1 MKPCEIVIVGHGAA
15 GLCAAVS
22 AAEAALEQG
31 CKVSITVIE
40 RASEAEHG
48 GNSRW
53 TPSYIRM
60 PSVAGVADGF
70 VEDIVR
76 ESSGRA
82 DVHYFQRLAEDAG
95 PSAAWLQA
103 HGVTFHTP
111 VYYLA
116 AGPARIQPV
125 GGGAAVMGALLASAK
140 RLGVVFHYGHA
151 AQSLQLNE
159 AGAVSGVVLDDGRKI
174 KAHRVILA
182 SGGFAGNAD
191 MLGEHFGPA
200 ARSMQPISPGTRAN
214 TGAGIRMA
222 LAVGALPAG
231 DWQGMHAEPIDA
243 RSTGPAPVVLVYPY
257 GIVVDQNGDRFFDEG
272 AGLVHETWE
281 HFARHI
287 HMALPGHQAYAI
299 LDSRLLDIPNYERAI
314 RSEVAPLRADS
325 VADLAALLKLP
336 AERLQATL
344 AAYNAAATADTSHFD
359 ATRTDGIHTA
369 PSYAPPKSNW
379 ARPITQPPYL
389 AWPLIGA
396 VAYTFGGIKTN
407 ANAQVLGANGPLPGL
422 YAAGEITGHFYG
434 TAPNAVAML
443 RAIVFGRVA
452 GRQAVLIQKNEG

>member
-1 MKPCEIVIVGHGAA
+1 MSAVEIVIVGHGAA

-22 AAEAALEQG
+22 AAETALAQG
-31 CKVSITVIE
+31 REARITVIE
-40 RASEAEHG
+40 RATEAEHG

-76 ESSGRA
+76 ESGGRA
-82 DVHYFQRLAEDAG
+82 DVHYFQRLADNAG
-95 PSAAWLQA
+95 PSAAWLQL
-103 HGVTFHTP
+103 HGVAFHTP

-116 AGPARIQPV
+116 AGPARIQPI
-125 GGGAAVMGALLASAK
+125 GGGASVIAALLTSAK
-140 RLGVVFHYGHA
+140 RLGVVFHYGHPA
-151 AQSLQLNE
+151 EALQLDE
-159 AGAVSGVVLDDGRKI
+159 AGAVSGVVLDDGSKI
-174 KAHRVILA
+174 KANRVILA
-182 SGGFAGNAD
+182 SGGFAGNPD
-191 MLGEHFGPA
+191 MLGEHFGPT
-200 ARSMQPISPGTRAN
+200 ARSMKPISPGTCAN

-222 LAVGALPAG
+222 LAVGAQPAG
-231 DWQGMHAEPIDA
+231 DWHGMHAEPIDA
-243 RSTGPAPVVLVYPY
+243 RSGGPAPVVLVYPY
-257 GIVVDQNGDRFFDEG
+257 GIVVDQNGHRFFDEG

-314 RSEVAPLRADS
+314 RSEVAPIRADS
-325 VADLAALLKLP
+325 ISELAALLSIP

-344 AAYNAAATADTSHFD
+344 KAYNAAATADTTHFD
-359 ATRTDGIHTA
+359 ATHTDGIATA
-369 PSYAPPKSNW
+369 PGFTPPKSNW

-396 VAYTFGGIKTN
+396 VAYTFGGIATN
-407 ANAQVLGANGPLPGL
+407 PNAQVLDTNGPIPGL

-452 GRQAVLIQKNEG
+452 GSQAVLDR

>member
-1 MKPCEIVIVGHGAA
+1 MNPCEIVIVGHGAA

-31 CKVSITVIE
+31 IKVRITVIE

-70 VEDIVR
+70 IEDIVH
-76 ESSGRA
+76 ESGGLA
-82 DVHYFQRLAEDAG
+82 DVAYFQRLAADAG
-95 PSAAWLQA
+95 PSVAWLQV
-103 HGVTFHTP
+103 HGVAFHTP

-125 GGGAAVMGALLASAK
+125 GGGAAVIGALLASAK
-140 RLGVVFHYGHA
+140 HLGVLFHYGHA
-151 AQSLQLNE
+151 AQALQMDE
-159 AGAVSGVVLDDGRKI
+159 AGAVSGVGLDDGRVI
-174 KAHRVILA
+174 PAHRVILA

-200 ARSMQPISPGTRAN
+200 ARSMKLISPGTRAN

-222 LAVGALPAG
+222 LAVGARSAG
-231 DWQGMHAEPIDA
+231 DWHGMHAEPIDA

-257 GIVVDQNGDRFFDEG
+257 GIVVDQNGERFFDEG

-281 HFARHI
+281 TFARHI

-314 RSEVAPLRADS
+314 RSEVAPIRANS
-325 VADLAALLKLP
+325 VADLATQLGIP
-336 AERLQATL
+336 SDRLQTTVD
-344 AAYNAAATADTSHFD
+344 AYNAAATGDISPFD
-359 ATRTDGIHTA
+359 ATRTDGIQTA
-369 PSYAPPKSNW
+369 PGYKPPKSNW
-379 ARPITQPPYL
+379 ARPLTQPPYL

-396 VAYTFGGIKTN
+396 VAYTFGGIATTPN
-407 ANAQVLGANGPLPGL
+407 AEVLGVNGPIPGL
-422 YAAGEITGHFYG
+422 YAAGEITGHFHG

-452 GRQAVLIQKNEG
+452 GRQAVLAST

>member
-1 MKPCEIVIVGHGAA
+1 MNSCEIVIVGHGAS

-22 AAEAALEQG
+22 AAEAALERG
-31 CKVSITVIE
+31 ITARITVIE
-40 RASEAEHG
+40 RAPEAEHG

-60 PSVAGVADGF
+60 PSVAGMADGF

-76 ESSGRA
+76 ESGGRA
-82 DVHYFQRLAEDAG
+82 DAAYFERLAADAG
-95 PSAAWLQA
+95 PSVAWLQQ
-103 HGVTFHTP
+103 HGVALHTP

-125 GGGAAVMGALLASAK
+125 GGGAAVIAALLASAK
-140 RLGVVFHYGHA
+140 HLGVDFHYGHA
-151 AQSLQLNE
+151 AQALQMDP
-159 AGAVSGVVLDDGRKI
+159 AGAVSGVVLDDGRVI
-174 KAHRVILA
+174 PADRVILA

-200 ARSMQPISPGTRAN
+200 ARSMKPISPGTRAN
-214 TGAGIRMA
+214 TGAGIHMA
-222 LAVGALPAG
+222 LAVGARPAG

-243 RSTGPAPVVLVYPY
+243 RSTGPAPVVLIYPY
-257 GIVVDQNGDRFFDEG
+257 GIVVNQNGDRFFDEG

-281 HFARHI
+281 TFARHI

-299 LDSRLLDIPNYERAI
+299 LDRRLLDIPNYERAI
-314 RSEVAPLRADS
+314 RSEVAPIRADS
-325 VADLAALLKLP
+325 IVELAALLGIP
-336 AERLQATL
+336 ADRLQTTVD
-344 AAYNAAATADTSHFD
+344 AYNAAATGDTSPFD
-359 ATRTDGIHTA
+359 ATHTDGIQTA
-369 PSYAPPKSNW
+369 PGYTPPKSNW
-379 ARPITQPPYL
+379 ARPLTQPPYL

-396 VAYTFGGIKTN
+396 VAYTFGGIATN
-407 ANAQVLGANGPLPGL
+407 PNAQVLGAHGPIPGL
-422 YAAGEITGHFYG
+422 YAAGEITGHFHG

-452 GRQAVLIQKNEG
+452 GSQAVLDR

>member
-1 MKPCEIVIVGHGAA
+1 MSAVEIVIVGHGAA

-22 AAEAALEQG
+22 AAETALARG
-31 CKVSITVIE
+31 RKARIAVIE
-40 RASEAEHG
+40 RAPEAEHG

-60 PSVAGVADGF
+60 PSVAGVAEGF

-76 ESSGRA
+76 ESGGRA
-82 DVHYFQRLAEDAG
+82 DAAYFQRLAEDAG
-95 PSAAWLQA
+95 PSAAWLQQ
-103 HGVTFHTP
+103 HGVSFHTP

-125 GGGAAVMGALLASAK
+125 GGGAAVIAALLASAK

-151 AQSLQLNE
+151 AHALQLNA
-159 AGAVSGVVLDDGRKI
+159 AGAVNGIELDDD
-174 KAHRVILA
+174 RVIPADRIILA

-191 MLGEHFGPA
+191 MLGQHFGPA
-200 ARSMQPISPGTRAN
+200 ARSMKPISPGTHSN

-222 LAVGALPAG
+222 LAVGAQPAG
-231 DWQGMHAEPIDA
+231 DWHGMHAEPIDA
-243 RSTGPAPVVLVYPY
+243 RSSGPAPVVLVYPY

-287 HMALPGHQAYAI
+287 HMALPSHQAYAI

-314 RSEVAPLRADS
+314 RSEVAPIRADS
-325 VADLAALLKLP
+325 IAELAALLNIP
-336 AERLQATL
+336 AERLQATVQ
-344 AAYNAAATADTSHFD
+344 AYNAAATGDTSAFD
-359 ATRTDGIHTA
+359 ATHTDGIQTT
-369 PSYAPPKSNW
+369 PGYTPPKSNW

-396 VAYTFGGIKTN
+396 VAYTFGGIATN
-407 ANAQVLGANGPLPGL
+407 PNAQVLGAHGPIPGL
-422 YAAGEITGHFYG
+422 YAAGEITGHFHG

-452 GRQAVLIQKNEG
+452 GSQAVLDR

>member
-1 MKPCEIVIVGHGAA
+1 MTPCDIVIVGHGAA

-22 AAEAALEQG
+22 AAETALERG
-31 CKVSITVIE
+31 LKVHITVIE
-40 RASEAEHG
+40 RAPEAEHG

-60 PSVAGVADGF
+60 PSVAGVAPGF
-70 VEDIVR
+70 AEDIVL
-76 ESSGRA
+76 ESDGRA
-82 DVHYFQRLAEDAG
+82 DTAYFQRLAEDAG
-95 PSAAWLQA
+95 PSAAWLQQQ
-103 HGVTFHTP
+103 GVTFHTP

-125 GGGAAVMGALLASAK
+125 GGGAAIIGALLASAQ

-151 AQSLQLNE
+151 ADALKLDE
-159 AGAVSGVVLDDGRKI
+159 AGAVSGVELDDGRVI
-174 KAHRVILA
+174 PAHRVILA

-200 ARSMQPISPGTRAN
+200 ARSMKPISPGTRAN

-222 LAVGALPAG
+222 LAVGAQPAG
-231 DWQGMHAEPIDA
+231 DWHGMHAEPIDA
-243 RSTGPAPVVLVYPY
+243 RSSGPAPVVLVYPY

-281 HFARHI
+281 TFARHI

-299 LDSRLLDIPNYERAI
+299 LDSRLLDISHYERAI
-314 RSEVAPLRADS
+314 RSEVAPIRADS
-325 VADLAALLKLP
+325 IAELAALLGIP
-336 AERLQATL
+336 AERLQATVSD
-344 AAYNAAATADTSHFD
+344 YNAAATADTTHFD
-359 ATRTDGIHTA
+359 ATHTDGITTA
-369 PSYAPPKSNW
+369 PGYTPPKSNW

-396 VAYTFGGIKTN
+396 VAYTFGGIATN
-407 ANAQVLGANGPLPGL
+407 PNAEVLGVNGPIPGL
-422 YAAGEITGHFYG
+422 YAAGEITGHFHG

-452 GRQAVLIQKNEG
+452 GSQAVLDR

>member
-1 MKPCEIVIVGHGAA
+1 MKPCDIVIIGHGAA

-22 AAEAALEQG
+22 AAEAALKRG
-31 CKVSITVIE
+31 LKVHITVIE
-40 RASEAEHG
+40 RAPEAEHG

-60 PSVAGVADGF
+60 PSVAGVAEGF

-76 ESSGRA
+76 ESDGRA
-82 DVHYFQRLAEDAG
+82 DFNYFQRLADNAG
-95 PSAAWLQA
+95 TSAAWLQQ
-103 HGVTFHTP
+103 HGVAFHTP

-125 GGGAAVMGALLASAK
+125 GGGAAVIAALLASAK
-140 RLGVVFHYGHA
+140 RLGVFFHYGHA
-151 AQSLQLNE
+151 AEALQLDE
-159 AGAVSGVVLDDGRKI
+159 AGAVSGLVLDDGSKI
-174 KAHRVILA
+174 KANCIILA
-182 SGGFAGNAD
+182 SGGFAGNPD

-200 ARSMQPISPGTRAN
+200 ARSMKPISPGTRAN

-222 LAVGALPAG
+222 LAVGAQPAG
-231 DWQGMHAEPIDA
+231 DWHGMHAEPIDA
-243 RSTGPAPVVLVYPY
+243 RSSGPAPVVLVYPY
-257 GIVVDQNGDRFFDEG
+257 GIVVDQNGERFFDEG

-299 LDSRLLDIPNYERAI
+299 LDSGLQDIPNYERAI
-314 RSEVAPLRADS
+314 RSEVAPIRANS
-325 VADLAALLKLP
+325 VAELAALLGIP
-336 AERLQATL
+336 ADRLQTTVD
-344 AAYNAAATADTSHFD
+344 AYNAAATGDTSAFD
-359 ATRTDGIHTA
+359 ATHTDGIQTA
-369 PSYAPPKSNW
+369 PGYTPPKSNW
-379 ARPITQPPYL
+379 ARPLTQPPYL

-396 VAYTFGGIKTN
+396 VAYTFGGIATN
-407 ANAQVLGANGPLPGL
+407 PNAQVLGAHGPIPGL

-452 GRQAVLIQKNEG
+452 GSQAVLDC